1 MTQLS
6 QDPVAPRA
14 PNPPPALILS
24 TFEHLVAFGFGAG
37 LAPKAPGTMGT
48 LVGVLLFLPLW
59 LLKPE
64 WYALAVVLLFAI
76 GCWFCGESAR
86 LLGVHDYG
94 GIVFDE
100 IVGLLVAAAPL
111 VLWPP
116 ATALGA
122 ALLLGAAFALFRLF
136 DIWKP
141 WPIRILDRRVHGG
154 FGIMVDDL
162 LAGVFAAVVLGV
174 PLYLLR

>member
-1 MTQLS
+1 MTES
-6 QDPVAPRA
+6 NDPVPAPPRE
-14 PNPPPALILS
+14 LILS
-24 TFEHLVAFGFGAG
+24 TPEHLVAFGFGAG
-37 LAPKAPGTMGT
+37 LAPKAPGTFGT

-64 WYALAVVLLFAI
+64 WYALLTVLLFTV
-76 GCWFCGESAR
+76 GCWVCGESAR

-100 IVGLLVAAAPL
+100 IVGMLVAAAPL
-111 VLWPP
+111 VLWPQ
-116 ATALGA
+116 ASVLAGA
-122 ALLLGAAFALFRLF
+122 IGLLLAFALFRLF

-162 LAGVFAAVVLGV
+162 LAGFFAAAVLAV
-174 PLYLLR
+174 PLYLLNP

>member
-1 MTQLS
+1 MTQTTAS
-6 QDPVAPRA
+6 ARV

-24 TFEHLVAFGFGAG
+24 TPEHFIAFGFGAG
-37 LAPKAPGTMGT
+37 LAPKAPGTMGS

-59 LLKPE
+59 FLNPE
-64 WYALAVVLLFAI
+64 WYALVTAMLFVI

-116 ATALGA
+116 ASTLSG
-122 ALLLGAAFALFRLF
+122 ALLLAAAFALFRLF

-141 WPIRILDRRVHGG
+141 WPIRVLDRHVHGG

-162 LAGVFAAVVLGV
+162 LAGVFAAVVLGGGI
-174 PLYLLR
+174 YLLR